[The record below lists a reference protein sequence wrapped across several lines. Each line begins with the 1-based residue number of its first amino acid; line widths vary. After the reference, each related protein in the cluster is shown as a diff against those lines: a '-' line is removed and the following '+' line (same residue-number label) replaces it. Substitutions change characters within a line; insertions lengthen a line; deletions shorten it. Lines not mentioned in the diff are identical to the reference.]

1 MELDFVSYLSIIRLI
16 ENDNKTNDTD
26 LMYTLLEA
34 RTKPQVIN
42 KWKYSVTSE
51 KIDDS
56 YGQIIISAKLK

>member
-26 LMYTLLEA
+26 LMDTLLEA